1 MAATNVRRS
10 RDFAAKALDWISQA
24 RVALFRGI
32 SFILSPDLNP
42 RGPSMSRSDI
52 IALLEQ
58 FGILSTPQRLEV
70 AEILLEK
77 PQHMSADQIID
88 RLRETGSSV
97 SKATVYNTLN
107 LFGERGIVKEV
118 MVDPVRKFYDSTTH
132 PHHHFY
138 NVDTGELRDIPDE
151 QVRFSELPPMPD
163 GTRSESIEVLIR
175 IRGED

>member
-1 MAATNVRRS
+1 MPRS
-10 RDFAAKALDWISQA
+10 EIL
-24 RVALFRGI
+24 ALF
-32 SFILSPDLNP
+32 
-42 RGPSMSRSDI
+42 
-52 IALLEQ
+52 EQ

-88 RLRETGSSV
+88 RLRDAGSSV

-107 LFGERGIVKEV
+107 LFGERGVVKEV
-118 MVDPVRKFYDSTTH
+118 MVDPTRKFYDSTTH

-151 QVRFSELPPMPD
+151 QVSFSELPPMPE
-163 GTRSESIEVLIR
+163 GTRSDSIEVLIR
-175 IRGED
+175 IRNEG